1 MLFRKFIFVCK
12 DKIKFWDFQ
21 IYHKEIKTHSQNTNQ
36 HNYTLLHL
44 YNNTPVL
51 KLYQILV

>member
-44 YNNTPVL
+44 YHNTPVL